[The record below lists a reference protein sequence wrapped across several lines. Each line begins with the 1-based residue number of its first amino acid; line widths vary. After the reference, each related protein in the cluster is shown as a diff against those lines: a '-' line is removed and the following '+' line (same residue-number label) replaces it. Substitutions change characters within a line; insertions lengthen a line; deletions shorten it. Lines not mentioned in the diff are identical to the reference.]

1 MPKKSSSYI
10 ENEETSTEK
19 SVQESAG
26 ATGTTA
32 TVETSESTEPAEGV
46 NSGSTGMTSESKE
59 SATVESEPKY
69 GLVRFLQINPLL
81 AYEESLLKAMYR
93 SDVMTKSDWLEK
105 LNAILNKK
113 VR

>member
-1 MPKKSSSYI
+1 MPKKSSSYL

-19 SVQESAG
+19 SVQESVG

-32 TVETSESTEPAEGV
+32 TMETSEGTEPAE
-46 NSGSTGMTSESKE
+46 KE
-59 SATVESEPKY
+59 SAAKTAVESEPKY
-69 GLVRFLQINPLL
+69 GLVRFLQINPLP